1 MIDFLQDKT
10 LKGKSGNLLRLSH
23 PAGLQP
29 CADVSV
35 SDTSS
40 LSTLRQTQ
48 SSFGD
53 DQTSM
58 HSAQFMTDGDSSFE
72 THSSTPS
79 SLAPE
84 RHTNNDVVFDD
95 RASNGAVGET
105 AGDTTRRSRGRVLP
119 PLVLRWD
126 GAPGSSS
133 SSTDGASPG
142 TASSVSDREAEVF
155 LSPLSKEPASA
166 SRGSALGPTRLL
178 DRDPYTP
185 STPDVTPMRLSES
198 VTRASS
204 ADLLSLS
211 QEVESTIDDDNID
224 TGRLDVSDHVLDIL
238 RKDPEQRT
246 PSDNSRI
253 AQDLERF
260 PVFADLPDALR
271 RRLFSLLE
279 FQTYDASNQPTNRPD
294 PFFLLSAP
302 RRRLESH
309 RRRIFHPAS

>member
-1 MIDFLQDKT
+1 
-10 LKGKSGNLLRLSH
+10 
-23 PAGLQP
+23 
-29 CADVSV
+29 
-35 SDTSS
+35 
-40 LSTLRQTQ
+40 
-48 SSFGD
+48 
-53 DQTSM
+53 
-58 HSAQFMTDGDSSFE
+58 
-72 THSSTPS
+72 
-79 SLAPE
+79 
-84 RHTNNDVVFDD
+84 
-95 RASNGAVGET
+95 
-105 AGDTTRRSRGRVLP
+105 
-119 PLVLRWD
+119 
-126 GAPGSSS
+126 
-133 SSTDGASPG
+133 
-142 TASSVSDREAEVF
+142 VSDREAEVF

-166 SRGSALGPTRLL
+166 SRGSALGPTRLR

-279 FQTYDASNQPTNRPD
+279 FQTYDASNQPTTPT
-294 PFFLLSAP
+294 PSFF
-302 RRRLESH
+302 RLY
-309 RRRIFHPAS
+309 RDDG